1 LFLVTKVY
9 FVSIY
14 KKAQIKNQIEMRISK
29 SLVLLCLV
37 LVGVAAADDEAAAP
51 AVEADARAK
60 LLVSKQ
66 VSSKLTLSE
75 KPIRVYP

>member
-1 LFLVTKVY
+1 
-9 FVSIY
+9 
-14 KKAQIKNQIEMRISK
+14 MRISK

-75 KPIRVYP
+75 KPIRVYPWIAYIAEHDLPLTLVCYSYSVL